1 MGKRING
8 VELDPLVGAND
19 SSKPLLSKL
28 LAVPA
33 LKQRYLGCVR
43 QIAEHWLDWN
53 NLGPLV
59 RAYQALIADDVKAD
73 TRKRDSF
80 EAFTNGLAG
89 ETVIEGGGGPSRSL
103 SLKGF
108 AEQRR
113 AYLLKYQAGNAAS
126 R

>member
-1 MGKRING
+1 
-8 VELDPLVGAND
+8 
-19 SSKPLLSKL
+19 L